1 MDGIASIISICCLL
15 RTLLAPVPH
24 MTADQTGSHLKT
36 TSLNPD
42 GLAAKAQGF
51 LGRVCGIT
59 ASENKKQVLAGA
71 LAEVRMLLGEGCYV

>member
-1 MDGIASIISICCLL
+1 MDGIASIIPICCLL
-15 RTLLAPVPH
+15 RTLLALGLHV
-24 MTADQTGSHLKT
+24 TADETGSRFKT

-51 LGRVCGIT
+51 LGRVCAIT

-71 LAEVRMLLGEGCYV
+71 LAGVRMLLGDGCYV